1 MLIEDSCC
9 SLFAA
14 SLIVIALFSPEIPVC
29 FIKIRQKTAQQPVAS
44 EQILN
49 RRFVVFS
56 SNLVGGKTARKT
68 EFLMGETWSYE

>member
-1 MLIEDSCC
+1 MLIEDSCY

-14 SLIVIALFSPEIPVC
+14 SQIVIALFSPEIPVC

-49 RRFVVFS
+49 QRFVVFS
-56 SNLVGGKTARKT
+56 NLVGKT
-68 EFLMGETWSYE
+68 GEKRRILDGVMKRTIN